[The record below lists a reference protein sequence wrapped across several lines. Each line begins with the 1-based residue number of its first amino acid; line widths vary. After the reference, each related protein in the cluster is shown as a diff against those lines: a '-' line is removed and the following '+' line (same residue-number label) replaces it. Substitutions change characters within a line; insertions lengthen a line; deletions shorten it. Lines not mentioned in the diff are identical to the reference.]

1 MFYDAC
7 SSSVGHTAA
16 VAVSTAATAS
26 SNATTV
32 SSCCRGGTVLNTK
45 AVTPS
50 AAAQQ
55 DTNSVSG
62 GSSSCATFTT
72 DPRVCLNAD
81 RAHTGG
87 CAFRSGDT
95 CVPCSP
101 HARCPGGDRTWP
113 VAGYWVSAESSP
125 IAGKCP
131 KPSKERCLGMTHTG
145 RPDVTKQCSAAYR
158 GASCELC
165 QEFYWASSVT
175 GRCISCGNPGNTTE
189 AGGVDMLEAVSPI
202 LALLGG
208 LAFAFLL
215 LAALI
220 YVMQR
225 RNGGT
230 LHGGLSR
237 AGHFASYVIV
247 LLQATLYVS
256 NSATQEVVN
265 EFSSDS
271 GSMSVV
277 SSAGATGSNT
287 TGGVNKTGAGA
298 MKAGRAE
305 AELVASIFEA
315 ANVFQLDFS
324 STVKLEC
331 FNAPPMLFEKM
342 YLGFMFC
349 LVLTW

>member
-1 MFYDAC
+1 
-7 SSSVGHTAA
+7 
-16 VAVSTAATAS
+16 
-26 SNATTV
+26 
-32 SSCCRGGTVLNTK
+32 
-45 AVTPS
+45 
-50 AAAQQ
+50 
-55 DTNSVSG
+55 
-62 GSSSCATFTT
+62 
-72 DPRVCLNAD
+72 
-81 RAHTGG
+81 
-87 CAFRSGDT
+87 
-95 CVPCSP
+95 
-101 HARCPGGDRTWP
+101 
-113 VAGYWVSAESSP
+113 
-125 IAGKCP
+125 
-131 KPSKERCLGMTHTG
+131 
-145 RPDVTKQCSAAYR
+145 
-158 GASCELC
+158 
-165 QEFYWASSVT
+165 
-175 GRCISCGNPGNTTE
+175 
-189 AGGVDMLEAVSPI
+189 MLEAVSPI

-256 NSATQEVVN
+256 SSATQEVVN
-265 EFSSDS
+265 EFSS
-271 GSMSVV
+271 V

-287 TGGVNKTGAGA
+287 TGGMNKTGAGA